1 MTPVWDDSAADT
13 VASLVGIDGF
23 GECRAMAVVDKKGK
37 FAAGIVF
44 HAWGP
49 DSGVIE
55 LSAAAVNPNWPT
67 RNVLK
72 FMFGYV
78 FDDCGCQMAITR
90 THENNTRVRR
100 FMARLGADEYLIP
113 RLRGRNASEA
123 IQTLTEEQWTASRFA
138 R

>member
-1 MTPVWDDSAADT
+1 
-13 VASLVGIDGF
+13 
-23 GECRAMAVVDKKGK
+23 MAVVDGQGK

-44 HAWGP
+44 HTWGP

-55 LSAAAVNPNWPT
+55 LSAAAVNPKWPT
-67 RNVLK
+67 RPVLR

-90 THENNTRVRR
+90 THESNTRVRR

-123 IQTLTEEQWTASRFA
+123 IQTLTKEQWTASRFA